1 MIFTSAT
8 RHCAPSAAE
17 PGAVIR
23 STTCDGG
30 IEGGMIGA
38 GRGGACATKI
48 DAIANGTATRSAPA
62 ASLTRFVVRIFAVL
76 PVSYFM
82 RKVCEIDSLICPK
95 SQGEMWFDKLTTLRR
110 LEGRIISFIDQPEV
124 IKKFFNT

>member
-38 GRGGACATKI
+38 GRGGACATEI
-48 DAIANGTATRSAPA
+48 DATANTTATKAAPV
-62 ASLTRFVVRIFAVL
+62 ASLARFVVRIFDVL
-76 PVSYFM
+76 LFPNSFEEFLKQTRLFVPSDRERF
-82 RKVCEIDSLICPK
+82 VPSASL
-95 SQGEMWFDKLTTLRR
+95 
-110 LEGRIISFIDQPEV
+110 
-124 IKKFFNT
+124 

>member
-1 MIFTSAT
+1 MFFTPAT

-38 GRGGACATKI
+38 GRAAACATEI
-48 DAIANGTATRSAPA
+48 DATANTTKTRAAPA
-62 ASLTRFVVRIFAVL
+62 ASLARFVMRIFGFLLFPTSFEEQTRLFVPNARERFASSASL
-76 PVSYFM
+76 PS
-82 RKVCEIDSLICPK
+82 P
-95 SQGEMWFDKLTTLRR
+95 T
-110 LEGRIISFIDQPEV
+110 
-124 IKKFFNT
+124 

>member
-38 GRGGACATKI
+38 GRGGACATEI
-48 DAIANGTATRSAPA
+48 DATANTTTTKAAPV
-62 ASLTRFVVRIFAVL
+62 ASLARFVVRIFGVL
-76 PVSYFM
+76 LFPNSFEEFL
-82 RKVCEIDSLICPK
+82 KTEPLICPK
-95 SQGEMWFDKLTTLRR
+95 CQGKI
-110 LEGRIISFIDQPEV
+110 RIISFIAPADV
-124 IKKFFNT
+124 IKNSSRLRSMGRIPSPS

>member
-38 GRGGACATKI
+38 GRAGACATEI
-48 DAIANGTATRSAPA
+48 DVTANTTKTRAAPA
-62 ASLTRFVVRIFAVL
+62 ASLARFVMRIFGFFL
-76 PVSYFM
+76 FPTSFEEFL
-82 RKVCEIDSLICPK
+82 KTDPLICPK
-95 SQGEMWFDKLTTLRR
+95 CQGKI
-110 LEGRIISFIDQPEV
+110 RIISFIAAPDV
-124 IKKFFNT
+124 IKILQ

>member
-38 GRGGACATKI
+38 GRGGACPTEI
-48 DAIANGTATRSAPA
+48 DATANTTATRAAPV
-62 ASLTRFVVRIFAVL
+62 ASRARFVVRIFSVL
-76 PVSYFM
+76 PVSYFI
-82 RKVCEIDSLICPK
+82 RKVYETEPLICFRNWHLG
-95 SQGEMWFDKLTTLRR
+95 SR
-110 LEGRIISFIDQPEV
+110 LSLSHSFL
-124 IKKFFNT
+124 